1 MRKKGFTI
9 IELLMVVAILA
20 TLLGIITTAVFA
32 SIRQARDRRT
42 QAMRQ
47 TLQNGI
53 AAYRQLKDEWPGDL
67 EKLARD
73 PQLNNGTVIT
83 LNNSQYDKVAQEL
96 LKVSAGKS
104 VKNRVMDPVALQVM
118 AASGSDGTSIPVDF
132 RYAVQKNGRYAKRMS
147 TSEMTIVYEGGNG
160 KAYRY
165 RIDYNTETDSVTVRT
180 Q

>member
-20 TLLGIITTAVFA
+20 TLLGIITTAVFS

-47 TLQNGI
+47 TIQNGI
-53 AAYRQLKDEWPGDL
+53 AAYRQLKDKWPGDL
-67 EKLARD
+67 EDLAKD
-73 PQLNNGTVIT
+73 PPANRGTVIT
-83 LNNSQYDKVAQEL
+83 LTQGEYDSVVQDL
-96 LKVSAGKS
+96 LKVSVGKN
-104 VKNRVMDPVALQVM
+104 VKNRVMDPVGLLIMGKSGTDGKSSGVEFR
-118 AASGSDGTSIPVDF
+118 AA
-132 RYAVQKNGRYAKRMS
+132 AQKNGPYAKRMS
-147 TSEMTIVYEGGNG
+147 TSEMTLVHQGGNG

-165 RIDYNTETDSVTVRT
+165 KIVYNTESDSVTV

>member
-47 TLQNGI
+47 TIQNGI
-53 AAYRQLKDEWPGDL
+53 AAYRQLKDKWPGDL
-67 EKLARD
+67 EDLAKD
-73 PQLNNGTVIT
+73 PPANRGTVIT
-83 LNNSQYDKVAQEL
+83 LNQGEYDSVVQDL
-96 LKVSAGKS
+96 LKVSVGKN
-104 VKNRVMDPVALQVM
+104 VKNRVMDPVGLLVM
-118 AASGSDGTSIPVDF
+118 GKSGTEGKSSGVEFRAA
-132 RYAVQKNGRYAKRMS
+132 AQKNGPYAKRMS
-147 TSEMTIVYEGGNG
+147 TSEMTIVHQGGNG

-165 RIDYNTETDSVTVRT
+165 KIVYNTESDSVTV